1 MTGGFLR
8 IHRLRAALLCCGA
21 AIGLLALDSG
31 CDRLALPGEEIGVQ
45 FSAPLPGRVSGPHGR
60 RRIQQLDARARAELQ
75 RLTSRPSGLAPSAE
89 RVATELR
96 HRTVARIGALDTVVV
111 LLLDKE
117 PIPPLILL
125 CMSAPPIRLRG
136 LTLTD
141 LVDTLALS
149 RKSALDDW
157 LARQPAAWQVT
168 RVEDA
173 WLIPASLVSVS
184 ASFAESL
191 ATDTTVL
198 AVEPRFRRV
207 ALPGGCGATPGSGTS
222 RPPCPPSQTHPLP
235 TSAGGGVLSPAVAAS
250 QTVLPPYLALSGRAT
265 RIAVLDT
272 GADTDHV
279 LLQAG
284 SNLSSCADCTSSP
297 SGCVPSTSDLLEASG
312 GHGTETAGFL
322 AANCYYG
329 DPFRGQNRAPV
340 DMFRIYRPPVGIPC
354 DGDAMANT
362 EFDLTAAI
370 RAVQTALLR
379 CDQTIV
385 FETQVRC
392 PETSILD
399 ALAEA
404 AFAAGAVVIAA
415 NGNDPGQAVG
425 APARAPGVIGVGF
438 YNSAFSPSSPGGHS
452 RGRIHN
458 RFKPEVIAPSN
469 YKSAQASASPPPS
482 PDFQF
487 FDKTSGATPVGAAVA
502 AELLRWMRG
511 GWTFPWWM
519 KRPVIPP
526 GQVYAQLILAGNTP
540 CSSTSGGG
548 VGFDEALGAG
558 YLRMHTDGMGSW
570 GSVVLAAGSPALQIP
585 IPEPSA
591 GATQVDAALWWHD
604 DSEPDDANTTYV
616 GRSDF
621 ALSVVPPATSGITR
635 GVSDALGSTFQRAR
649 AGSLTPSATRVQGWM
664 IEIAPTAV
672 PAGSRIVYWAAAAR

>member
-1 MTGGFLR
+1 
-8 IHRLRAALLCCGA
+8 
-21 AIGLLALDSG
+21 
-31 CDRLALPGEEIGVQ
+31 
-45 FSAPLPGRVSGPHGR
+45 
-60 RRIQQLDARARAELQ
+60 
-75 RLTSRPSGLAPSAE
+75 
-89 RVATELR
+89 
-96 HRTVARIGALDTVVV
+96 
-111 LLLDKE
+111 
-117 PIPPLILL
+117 
-125 CMSAPPIRLRG
+125 
-136 LTLTD
+136 
-141 LVDTLALS
+141 VDTLALS

-173 WLIPASLVSVS
+173 WLIPASLVSVR

-207 ALPGGCGATPGSGTS
+207 ALPGGCRATPGSGTS

-235 TSAGGGVLSPAVAAS
+235 TSAGGGVVSPAVAAN
-250 QTVLPPYLALSGRAT
+250 QTVLPPYLALSGRPT

-272 GADTDHV
+272 GADADHV

-297 SGCVPSTSDLLEASG
+297 SGCIPSTTDLLEASG
-312 GHGTETAGFL
+312 GHGTKTAGFL

-329 DPFRGQNRAPV
+329 DPFRGQNRALV
-340 DMFRIYRPPVGIPC
+340 DMFRIYRPPVGVPC
-354 DGDAMANT
+354 DGDVTADT

-370 RAVQTALLR
+370 RAVQRALLR

-392 PETSILD
+392 PETAILD

-404 AFAAGAVVIAA
+404 AFAAGAVVLAA

-438 YNSAFSPSSPGGHS
+438 YNSAFSPSSPGSHS
-452 RGRIHN
+452 RGRIHS

-482 PDFQF
+482 TDFQY

-511 GWTFPWWM
+511 AWAFPWM

-526 GQVYAQLILAGNTP
+526 GQVYAQLILAGDTP
-540 CSSTSGGG
+540 YSSTAGGG
-548 VGFDEALGAG
+548 QGFDEALGAG

-570 GSVVLAAGSPALQIP
+570 GSVVVAAGDPPLQIP
-585 IPEPSA
+585 VPAAGA

-604 DSEPDDANTTYV
+604 DNEPDDATQPYG
-616 GRSDF
+616 GRSEF
-621 ALSVVPPATSGITR
+621 SLSIVPPTSSGIAS
-635 GVSDALGSTFQRAR
+635 GGSSAAGGTFQRAR
-649 AGSLTPSATRVQGWM
+649 AGSLAPGATRVQGWV

-672 PAGSRIVYWAAAAR
+672 PAGSRVVYWAAAAR

>member
-1 MTGGFLR
+1 VTRGFLW

-31 CDRLALPGEEIGVQ
+31 CDRLAPPGEEIGIQ
-45 FSAPLPGRVSGPHGR
+45 FSAPLPGRVSGPRGR
-60 RRIQQLDARARAELQ
+60 RRIQRLDARASAELQ
-75 RLTSRPSGLAPSAE
+75 RLARRPSGPAPSAE
-89 RVATELR
+89 KVAAELR
-96 HRTVARIGALDTVVV
+96 HRTVARTGALDTVVV
-111 LLLDKE
+111 LLRDYG
-117 PIPPLILL
+117 PIPPLILI
-125 CMSAPPIRLRG
+125 CMNAPPIRARG
-136 LTLTD
+136 HTFTD

-173 WLIPASLVSVS
+173 WLIPASLVSVLAS
-184 ASFAESL
+184 AAESL

-207 ALPGGCGATPGSGTS
+207 ALPDACGGTPGSGTS

-235 TSAGGGVLSPAVAAS
+235 TSAGGGVVSPAVAAD
-250 QTVLPPYLALSGRAT
+250 QTVLPPYLALPGRPT

-272 GADTDHV
+272 GADADHV

-284 SNLSSCADCTSSP
+284 SNLSSCADCTSNP
-297 SGCVPSTSDLLEASG
+297 LGCVPSTTDLLEASG
-312 GHGTETAGFL
+312 GHGTETSGFL

-329 DPFRGQNRAPV
+329 EHFRGQNRAPV
-340 DMFRIYRPPVGIPC
+340 DMFRIYRPPVGVPC
-354 DGDAMANT
+354 DGDVTADS

-370 RAVQTALLR
+370 RAVQAAVRR

-404 AFAAGAVVIAA
+404 AFAVGAVVIAA
-415 NGNDPGQAVG
+415 NGNNTAQAVG
-425 APARAPGVIGVGF
+425 APARAPGVIGVGY
-438 YNSAFSPSSPGGHS
+438 YNTAVPQSGPAFHS
-452 RGRIHN
+452 RGRIHG

-469 YKSAQASASPPPS
+469 YTSAKASAGPASA
-482 PDFQF
+482 DFQPF
-487 FDKTSGATPVGAAVA
+487 TKTSGATPVGAAVA

-511 GWTFPWWM
+511 GWTYPWM

-526 GQVYAQLILAGNTP
+526 GQVYAQLILAGDTP
-540 CSSTSGGG
+540 YSSTAGGG
-548 VGFDEALGAG
+548 QGFDEALGGG

-570 GSVVLAAGSPALQIP
+570 GSVVVAAGDPPLQIP
-585 IPEPSA
+585 VPAAGA

-604 DSEPDDANTTYV
+604 DSEPDDATQPYG
-616 GRSDF
+616 GRSAF
-621 ALSVVPPATSGITR
+621 SLSIVPPTSSGIAH
-635 GVSDALGSTFQRAR
+635 GESNAVGGTFQRAR
-649 AGSLTPSATRVQGWM
+649 AGSLAPGATRVQGWV
-664 IEIAPTAV
+664 IEIATTAV
-672 PAGSRIVYWAAAAR
+672 PAGSRVVYWAAAAR